1 MRGTTRYAADLPV
14 PGILHARLVLSTEAH
29 ARIAGD
35 RRRGGARRP
44 GRRGRADGGRPA
56 GVAGR
61 ARARGRAARA
71 RGGRLRRP
79 AGRDGRRRD
88 RGGRDRRRRPG
99 RRGPRAARGRPRRR
113 GRDGARRAARSHRR
127 AGPRRGA
134 DVGGAHASVGGGD
147 DDAPEEDLS
156 DNVNGRLRLANGDAA
171 AALAA
176 GDATVSRAAADAVGL
191 PGLPR
196 AAVGDRVARLR
207 RRRSSCRARPR
218 ARSPPARASR
228 SCSTSRST
236 GCASAPPRSAAPS
249 AASSCCPSRWPR
261 PRRSLLKRPVRVA
274 FTRMEDFAAANPA
287 PGELLDVEAGASR
300 DGGSRRSARASSA
313 TAG

>member
-1 MRGTTRYAADLPV
+1 MSERDHRGAAAAGRRRGEGARDDALRGGPAG
-14 PGILHARLVLSTEAH
+14 PGLLHARLVLSTEAH
-29 ARIAGD
+29 ARIAAID
-35 RRRGGARRP
+35 TERGARRP

-71 RGGRLRRP
+71 RGDRVRRP

-99 RRGPRAARGRPRRR
+99 RRGPRAARGGPRPR
-113 GRDGARRAARSHRR
+113 GRDGARRAARSHGRR
-127 AGPRRGA
+127 RTAAAA

-171 AALAA
+171 AALA
-176 GDATVSRAAADAVGL
+176 S
-191 PGLPR
+191 
-196 AAVGDRVARLR
+196 R
-207 RRRSSCRARPR
+207 RRDGRRGPLARRRGSTRPTSSRSRRPRGSTSTARSSCRARAPGRVHHPPGPR
-218 ARSPPARASR
+218 ASCSASRWTACASGRPARRRVRRQAH
-228 SCSTSRST
+228 
-236 GCASAPPRSAAPS
+236 AA
-249 AASSCCPSRWPR
+249 PSRWPR
-261 PRRSLLKRPVRVA
+261 PRRSCSKRPVRVA

-287 PGELLDVEAGASR
+287 PAS
-300 DGGSRRSARASSA
+300 
-313 TAG
+313 